1 MEHHGEGC
9 ELIPPVVIHLD
20 TEGKHLI
27 EYGFFGNF
35 FHLFF
40 QMTLLLF
47 AYKIQVIYDS
57 YLKIT
62 VFFFRF
68 NVGNH
73 IYFPGGGYRDGD
85 LTNLFQF
92 FRTSASIN
100 R

>member
-9 ELIPPVVIHLD
+9 EHIPPVVIHLD

-35 FHLFF
+35 IHLFF

-62 VFFFRF
+62 IFFRF
-68 NVGNH
+68 NVDNQ
-73 IYFPGGGYRDGD
+73 IYFSRWR
-85 LTNLFQF
+85 LQKW
-92 FRTSASIN
+92 
-100 R
+100 